1 MTLDA
6 IIIRADG
13 ALAETEELRRA
24 AFARVFSEAGFE
36 WQCDRAHFAQSRQLG
51 PPKVRVAYFV
61 KKHLKGRPDTPDIE
75 QLIAAMQRRCAKV
88 FSELIGGGSIDPRP
102 GIRDL
107 VIAARREGIRL
118 VLAAAMRQEEAQGLI
133 ATVLGDRGL
142 EAFDT
147 IVARDD
153 CDAPEGSEKLYR
165 AALEDLSLEPSNCL
179 VVEATLSGAEAAKL
193 AGLPVITTRSAY
205 CCGSAAGCDEAAVF
219 DDLASLVTQSDKR
232 RLDPLSS
239 EERAEL
245 VAILQRL
252 HAGDFTGVSAS
263 NRSGVMRV
271 SDILKTKG
279 SAVKTISSTATLRAL
294 AHALRTESVGAMI
307 VTDGKGGLQGII
319 SERDLARGIAEF
331 GADIPAMA
339 VADLMTRSVVTCAP
353 EDSVAAVSKTMTLRR
368 IRHLPVVVDGA
379 LVGLVSIGDV
389 LKHRLDEVQLEA
401 NVLRDYAIARK

>member
-13 ALAETEELRRA
+13 ALAETEELRRV

-51 PPKVRVAYFV
+51 SPKERVAYFV
-61 KKHLKGRPDTPDIE
+61 KKHLKGLPETPDIE

-88 FSELIGGGSIDPRP
+88 FSELVDGGTIDARP

-107 VIAARREGIRL
+107 VIAARCEGIRL
-118 VLAAAMRQEEAQGLI
+118 ALAAAMRREEAKSLL
-133 ATVLGDRGL
+133 ATVLGARGL
-142 EAFDT
+142 EAFEV
-147 IVARDD
+147 IVARED
-153 CDAPEGSEKLYR
+153 CDAPLSSEKLYR
-165 AALEDLSLEPSNCL
+165 AALEDLSLPPSNCL
-179 VVEATLSGAEAAKL
+179 VVEATLAGAEAARL

-205 CCGSAAGCDEAAVF
+205 CCGSPARCDETSVF
-219 DDLASLVTQSDKR
+219 DDLASLVTQNEKR
-232 RLDPLSS
+232 RLDPLSTD
-239 EERAEL
+239 ERAEL
-245 VAILQRL
+245 VAILQRV
-252 HAGDFTGVSAS
+252 HAGDFTGVSGS

-319 SERDLARGIAEF
+319 SERDLARGLAEF

-339 VADLMTRSVVTCAP
+339 VSDLMTRAVVTCAP
-353 EDSVAAVSKTMTLRR
+353 DDSVAAVSKIMTQRR
-368 IRHLPVVVDGA
+368 IRHVPVVVDGA